1 MSCEFQNDPQGR
13 QALVDAMKSM
23 SEQKLSHGTSGNISV
38 RVDEGMLISPTGVHP
53 LDLKPEQVVFMAL
66 DGTVGDDQLLP
77 SSEWQM
83 HASIYQTRAE
93 AQAVVHCHSRHAT
106 ILACAR
112 KDIPSFHYMI
122 AAGGG
127 TDIRCAPYATFG
139 SDALAE
145 VTQKALEGRFACL
158 LANHGQIAL
167 GMSLS
172 HALKTAAEVEEQA
185 ANYWGAL
192 AIGGPEL
199 LTKEEMDDVFVS
211 FATYGQQRK
220 S

>member
-93 AQAVVHCHSRHAT
+93 AN
-106 ILACAR
+106 
-112 KDIPSFHYMI
+112 DI
-122 AAGGG
+122 
-127 TDIRCAPYATFG
+127 
-139 SDALAE
+139 
-145 VTQKALEGRFACL
+145 
-158 LANHGQIAL
+158 
-167 GMSLS
+167 
-172 HALKTAAEVEEQA
+172 
-185 ANYWGAL
+185 
-192 AIGGPEL
+192 
-199 LTKEEMDDVFVS
+199 
-211 FATYGQQRK
+211 
-220 S
+220 